1 MAARNSVHRRYLIPE
16 NMADGS
22 KFMGFRIRNLV
33 EAAIMGG
40 TVAILSYGMLPISE
54 FSMKFS
60 ITVILTAPFLCFGA
74 VGFNGYPVSY
84 FLKVVYMWFKNRGII
99 LYDSSIR
106 LLETSLLDNQMK
118 QFDLRDKLFD
128 LYHTVV
134 QSSRSKTA
142 NQVLIEGVNFKFAKD
157 KEEMAVAASRLV
169 DKDEL
174 AVEEIGEEVDI
185 ILPGPEASVAPVK
198 ASGVDSDGLL
208 VADED
213 SIEEEFLFALPP
225 ENEAEE
231 AGETPTEE
239 SAHVQEDSTS
249 QNDKPGDHD
258 AETEGEEAAPEP
270 EQEPSEVTPQS
281 MPPKAGKKKKK
292 GKNKKKG
299 GSGNGKK

>member
-40 TVAILSYGMLPISE
+40 TVAVLSFGMLPISE

-106 LLETSLLDNQMK
+106 LLETSLLDNQME

-128 LYHTVV
+128 LYHTIV

-142 NQVLIEGVNFKFAKD
+142 HQVLIEGVNFKFAKD

-174 AVEEIGEEVDI
+174 AVEEIGEEKDI
-185 ILPGPEASVAPVK
+185 ILPWTEPSEAHDTALDVV
-198 ASGVDSDGLL
+198 SDGFL

-213 SIEEEFLFALPP
+213 SVEEEFLFALPP

-231 AGETPTEE
+231 AGKAPFKE
-239 SAHVQEDSTS
+239 SEPVPEDIPF
-249 QNDKPGDHD
+249 QNDKPDDHD
-258 AETEGEEAAPEP
+258 AESEGEEAPPEP
-270 EQEPSEVTPQS
+270 EQEPSEVTTRPMPQ
-281 MPPKAGKKKKK
+281 KAGKKKKK

-299 GSGNGKK
+299 GSSNGKK